1 MTTWPILSVV
11 TFLPVVGAL
20 LIYIS
25 RGDDEAAQRNS
36 RWIALWTTLITFAVS
51 LILVVRFDPAQPD
64 FQFVEK
70 APWLANAI
78 TYHMGVDGISLP
90 FVILTTALMP
100 FCILASWKSITMR
113 VREYMMAFLLLE
125 TLMIGTFSAL
135 DLVLFYLFFE
145 GGLIPMFLIIGV
157 WGGPRRVYASF
168 KFFLYTLLG
177 SVLMLLAIM
186 ALYWN
191 AGTTDIP
198 TLMHT
203 AVPRSLQTWAWL
215 AFFAS
220 FAVKMPMWPVHTWLP
235 DAHVEAPTA
244 GSVILAAI
252 LLKMGGY
259 GFLRFSLP
267 MFPLASHDFAPL
279 IFSLSAIAI
288 IYTSLVALMQE
299 DMKKLIAYSSV
310 AHMGFVTMGIFA
322 GTTQGVAGG
331 VFQMISHG
339 IVSGALFL
347 CVGIVYDRMH
357 TREIAAYGGLV
368 NRMPL
373 YALVFMVFTMAN
385 VGLPGTSGFVGEFMT
400 LIGTFKVSVPT
411 ATFATTGVIL
421 SAAYALWLYRKIV
434 FGALVKPSLATIKDL
449 TFRESL
455 TLMPLV
461 ILTILFGVY
470 PKPVLDMSAASV
482 QQLVTNYG
490 HSGDCHQGSRA
501 AAVKARTMNFESAG
515 YQLLPVLPELVLA
528 IGAMVLLMIG
538 AYRGQ
543 QTTGLVTGLAVCLL
557 VVVGALELWLPA
569 GKLTTFNGSFIVD
582 DFARFLK
589 ILALIGSARDA
600 DPVGGIPGRSV
611 PAHLRICHPGPAL
624 DARHDGAD
632 LGRRPDH
639 ALSRAR
645 ADVARALRGRG
656 EQPRQRQIDRSRPE
670 IFRAGR
676 VVVGHAAV
684 WCLAGLRLYRHCE
697 LRRHRGGRQDRQHR
711 HRVRTGVPAG
721 RAVLQGLGRAVPHVD
736 A

>member
-11 TFLPVVGAL
+11 TFLPIVGAL
-20 LIYIS
+20 LIYLV
-25 RGDDEAAQRNS
+25 RGDDEAARRNA

-51 LILVVRFDPAQPD
+51 VILVLRFDPGQTD

-70 APWLANAI
+70 SNWLAAGI
-78 TYHMGVDGISLP
+78 SYHMGVDGISLP

-100 FCILASWKSITMR
+100 FCIMASWKSVTNR
-113 VREYMMAFLLLE
+113 LREYMMAFLILE
-125 TLMIGTFSAL
+125 TLMVGTFSAL

-279 IFSLSAIAI
+279 VFTLSAIAI

-299 DMKKLIAYSSV
+299 DIKKLIAYSSV

-322 GTTQGVAGG
+322 GTMQGVAGG
-331 VFQMISHG
+331 VFQMVSHG

-347 CVGIVYDRMH
+347 CVGVVYDRMH

-368 NRMPL
+368 NRMPV

-400 LIGTFKVSVPT
+400 LLGTFKVSIPT
-411 ATFATTGVIL
+411 AFFATFGVIL
-421 SAAYALWLYRKIV
+421 SAGYALWLYRKVV
-434 FGALVKPSLATIKDL
+434 FGALTKPSLASIKDL
-449 TFRESL
+449 TLREGVIL
-455 TLMPLV
+455 FPLV
-461 ILTILFGVY
+461 ALTILFGVY
-470 PKPVLDMSAASV
+470 PKPILDMSAASV
-482 QQLVTNYG
+482 QQLVTNYNT
-490 HSGDCHQGSRA
+490 A
-501 AAVKARTMNFESAG
+501 VTAVKAAA
-515 YQLLPVLPELVLA
+515 LL
-528 IGAMVLLMIG
+528 
-538 AYRGQ
+538 Q
-543 QTTGLVTGLAVCLL
+543 
-557 VVVGALELWLPA
+557 
-569 GKLTTFNGSFIVD
+569 
-582 DFARFLK
+582 
-589 ILALIGSARDA
+589 
-600 DPVGGIPGRSV
+600 
-611 PAHLRICHPGPAL
+611 
-624 DARHDGAD
+624 
-632 LGRRPDH
+632 
-639 ALSRAR
+639 
-645 ADVARALRGRG
+645 
-656 EQPRQRQIDRSRPE
+656 
-670 IFRAGR
+670 
-676 VVVGHAAV
+676 
-684 WCLAGLRLYRHCE
+684 
-697 LRRHRGGRQDRQHR
+697 
-711 HRVRTGVPAG
+711 
-721 RAVLQGLGRAVPHVD
+721 
-736 A
+736 